1 MQTNNSNKAT
11 ILEIR
16 QSTEIDQ
23 LLASMVQAQAE
34 IGVAIADKENK
45 FHRSK
50 YADLASVVEA
60 IRPAFSEHGLGFM
73 QFPFTRPGTV
83 ERSYREE
90 VEIDGQKRSRP
101 LYQMRTV
108 EVAPDCFEEHEFP
121 VMETVP
127 VIYVVVR
134 TRLIHVSGQWIEN
147 DLEIPVSMG
156 NNPAQATGIAITYA
170 KRYAIQAI
178 AGVPSDDDDG
188 QGLDGHGLDNSP
200 ARQPARQPI
209 SSPPRNRPQG
219 PNRPQ
224 GQQDR
229 ISFHCDRLRQSE
241 NLTTLRALYES
252 GVRELEGKAS
262 AEDLAK
268 LEAVKD
274 EMKQAL
280 ANPAPEQQATEQ
292 PEKKPAANIRF

>member
-1 MQTNNSNKAT
+1 MSTTKPT
-11 ILEIR
+11 TLEIR

-23 LLASMVQAQAE
+23 VLAAMVNAQAQ

-60 IRPAFSEHGLGFM
+60 IRPAFAEWGLGFM

-83 ERSYREE
+83 ERSYRED

-101 LYQMRTV
+101 VYEMRQK
-108 EVAPDCFEEHEFP
+108 EIAPDCFEEFPFP

-188 QGLDGHGLDNSP
+188 QGLDGYGFSGDTPPGSYSRPNTQAAPP
-200 ARQPARQPI
+200 ARAVNRPTGPA
-209 SSPPRNRPQG
+209 RPQG
-219 PNRPQ
+219 NAGRLK
-224 GQQDR
+224 
-229 ISFHCDRLRQSE
+229 IHCDRLREAE
-241 NLTTLRALYES
+241 NLVTLRALYES
-252 GVRELEGKAS
+252 GKRDLEQKGTQ
-262 AEDLAK
+262 EDLIELAK
-268 LEAVKD
+268 VKD
-274 EMKQAL
+274 EIKAILEPPQEPPKAQE
-280 ANPAPEQQATEQ
+280 NPGF
-292 PEKKPAANIRF
+292 KF